1 MPQPILEAV
10 RRAME
15 SSGVSQSEL
24 SRRTGV
30 PLRTLQR
37 WFEGA
42 PPAALDDLVKILG
55 ALDLKIR

>member
-1 MPQPILEAV
+1 
-10 RRAME
+10 ME

-24 SRRTGV
+24 SRKTGV